1 MTRIRRNLGL
11 ALALTLSAMPAT
23 AQQTEFDQGIDLLRR
38 GRKEEALAAFQSMIA
53 SGLTNEQAY
62 DLWRSSDDSRVW
74 IDMMVEG
81 GEYDLIAR
89 RFLDLAKLGRKERL
103 NDEGAIQGLV
113 TELRGTDDALERRRI
128 IRKLSADHGEY
139 AVPSLLSG
147 LREVGDDDWR
157 ITAMTALK
165 HMDNGVVPPLIAAL
179 DADDAFLRRN
189 VAMTLGNIGDV
200 RAAGVLEAMTGDSD
214 SSVAAA
220 AGEAAAACGSTGNA
234 VDQLLQTG
242 DDYHNRRDTV
252 LRSYQYSDVVWSWNN
267 GGLASTPV
275 PRAIYNDLLA
285 KQSYERALGVDANA
299 LSALSGIARAYVNI
313 DAKISALAEAG
324 ADVGEFEAQADQAA
338 MAVSVAGVDALDLA
352 LQWAVLTD
360 DTATGTRLCMALA
373 EVASEPTDGL
383 VEAVQSSEGS
393 LQGEAAVA
401 LGNAAWRGGHA
412 ADGTVVSSLGAAAGR
427 EIVRIVALIDART
440 ERADALARNLGG
452 NSVTVNHRGTG
463 GAGIVMLHRL
473 PGVDAILV
481 GDGLTD
487 MTLDQVLADIAG
499 NDALAN
505 TPVFLVSN
513 DPETTDLYGD
523 RFAGTVADSADLSA
537 LDAVFEENLSGDRA
551 RAEGLAQRASKT
563 LARLARAGQTDIT
576 SATAG
581 LAACLA
587 TRGDAVILPAMGAL
601 GAAGGPD
608 NIEALMAV
616 ATDSEHSD
624 EARAAAANALGGIF
638 SRYQL
643 GAENGVGLRDLL
655 GTDAAREIRL
665 AAARALGRLQLAGS
679 DRAALIGV
687 AATLSE

>member
-1 MTRIRRNLGL
+1 
-11 ALALTLSAMPAT
+11 
-23 AQQTEFDQGIDLLRR
+23 
-38 GRKEEALAAFQSMIA
+38 
-53 SGLTNEQAY
+53 
-62 DLWRSSDDSRVW
+62 
-74 IDMMVEG
+74 
-81 GEYDLIAR
+81 
-89 RFLDLAKLGRKERL
+89 
-103 NDEGAIQGLV
+103 
-113 TELRGTDDALERRRI
+113 
-128 IRKLSADHGEY
+128 
-139 AVPSLLSG
+139 
-147 LREVGDDDWR
+147 
-157 ITAMTALK
+157 
-165 HMDNGVVPPLIAAL
+165 
-179 DADDAFLRRN
+179 
-189 VAMTLGNIGDV
+189 
-200 RAAGVLEAMTGDSD
+200 
-214 SSVAAA
+214 
-220 AGEAAAACGSTGNA
+220 
-234 VDQLLQTG
+234 
-242 DDYHNRRDTV
+242 
-252 LRSYQYSDVVWSWNN
+252 
-267 GGLASTPV
+267 
-275 PRAIYNDLLA
+275 
-285 KQSYERALGVDANA
+285 
-299 LSALSGIARAYVNI
+299 
-313 DAKISALAEAG
+313 
-324 ADVGEFEAQADQAA
+324 
-338 MAVSVAGVDALDLA
+338 
-352 LQWAVLTD
+352 VLTD

>member
-11 ALALTLSAMPAT
+11 AFALTLSAMPAT
-23 AQQTEFDQGIDLLRR
+23 AQQAEFDQGIDLLRR
-38 GRKEEALAAFQSMIA
+38 GRKEEALAAFQSVIA
-53 SGLTNEQAY
+53 SGLSNEQAY
-62 DLWRSSDDSRVW
+62 ELWRSSDDSRVW

-81 GEYDLIAR
+81 GEYDLVAR

-103 NDEGAIQGLV
+103 DDQGAIQGLI

-128 IRKLSADHGEY
+128 IRQLSADHGEY
-139 AVPSLLSG
+139 AVPSLLAG
-147 LREVGDDDWR
+147 LADVSDDDWR

-165 HMDNGVVPPLIAAL
+165 HMDNGVVQPLIAAL
-179 DADDAFLRRN
+179 GSDDAYLRRN

-200 RAAGVLEAMTGDSD
+200 RAAGVLQALSADSD

-220 AGEAAAACGSTGNA
+220 ASDAAVSCGSTGDA
-234 VDQLLQTG
+234 VEQLLQTG
-242 DDYHNRRDTV
+242 DDYHNRRDNV
-252 LRSYQYSDVVWSWNN
+252 LRPYQYSDVVWSWSD

-285 KQSYERALGVDANA
+285 KQAYERALGVDSSA

-313 DAKISALAEAG
+313 DAKITALEEAG
-324 ADVGEFEAQADQAA
+324 ADVGEFEEQSDLAA

-360 DTATGTRLCMALA
+360 DTATGARLCMALA
-373 EVASEPTDGL
+373 DVASAPTDGL
-383 VEAVQSSEGS
+383 LEAVDSSEGA

-401 LGNAAWRGGHA
+401 LGNAAWRGGHDA
-412 ADGTVVSSLGAAAGR
+412 GGLVVANLGAAVGR
-427 EIVRIVALIDART
+427 EIVRIVAVVDAQT
-440 ERADALARNLGG
+440 DRADAVARSLGA
-452 NSVTVNHRGTG
+452 NDVMVNHRGTG
-463 GAGIVMLHRL
+463 GAGLVMLHRL
-473 PGVDAILV
+473 PGLDAILI
-481 GDGLTD
+481 GDGLAD
-487 MTLDQVLADIAG
+487 MTLDQILADIGA
-499 NDALAN
+499 NDALSG
-505 TPVFLVSN
+505 TPVFLMST
-513 DPETTDLYGD
+513 DPDTVDLYGD
-523 RFAGTVADSADLSA
+523 RFAGTLADANDLSA

-551 RAEGLAQRASKT
+551 RAEGLAQRAAKT
-563 LARLARAGQTDIT
+563 LARLSRAGQTDIA
-576 SATAG
+576 SATTG

-608 NIEALMAV
+608 SIDALMAV
-616 ATDSEHSD
+616 AANGDNSD

-638 SRYQL
+638 SRHAL
-643 GAENGVGLRDLL
+643 PAENGVGLRDLL
-655 GTDAAREIRL
+655 GSDASRDVRL

-679 DRAALIGV
+679 DRAALISA